1 MIKTN
6 KLLFIIYKA
15 GGFRANITKNY
26 HVRYVKM
33 SNISQ
38 LLDWC
43 IYID

>member
-6 KLLFIIYKA
+6 KLLFIIYSA

-26 HVRYVKM
+26 HVCYVKM